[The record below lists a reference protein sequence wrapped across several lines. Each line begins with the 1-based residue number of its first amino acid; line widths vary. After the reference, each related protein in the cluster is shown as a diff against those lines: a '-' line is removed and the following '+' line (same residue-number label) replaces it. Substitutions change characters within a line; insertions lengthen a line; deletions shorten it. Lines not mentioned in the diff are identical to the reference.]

1 LKQKHGDLVSVSR
14 RWATSVISAPL
25 PTDSSRIAEI
35 GGTLQVQSL
44 DETLQNNTLQMSRLR
59 SDLRVAQQEK
69 EALEQEVMS
78 LHKQLQN
85 ANEKVTD
92 LYQTHVDDLQMG
104 ILSLKPV

>member
-1 LKQKHGDLVSVSR
+1 M
-14 RWATSVISAPL
+14 
-25 PTDSSRIAEI
+25 
-35 GGTLQVQSL
+35 

-92 LYQTHVDDLQMG
+92 LCQTHVDDLQMG

>member
-1 LKQKHGDLVSVSR
+1 
-14 RWATSVISAPL
+14 
-25 PTDSSRIAEI
+25 
-35 GGTLQVQSL
+35 
-44 DETLQNNTLQMSRLR
+44 MSRLR

>member
-1 LKQKHGDLVSVSR
+1 M
-14 RWATSVISAPL
+14 
-25 PTDSSRIAEI
+25 
-35 GGTLQVQSL
+35 

-78 LHKQLQN
+78 LQKQLQN

-92 LYQTHVDDLQMG
+92 LCQTHVDDLQMG